1 MAVQNVRGGR
11 ATVQGSDPRVSGLVR
26 VLRDAVA
33 ERERRR
39 VLGVP
44 VWCLRQR

>member
-1 MAVQNVRGGR
+1 MAVQNIRGR
-11 ATVQGSDPRVSGLVR
+11 RPTVQGSDPRVSGLVR
-26 VLRDAVA
+26 VIRDAVA

-44 VWCLRQR
+44 LWCLRER